1 MPTSSSKH
9 PSIAYGYWNQ
19 PPLVFQVTGFQISS
33 TCAFGLSKTV
43 SLVFS
48 PCIEII
54 RLILD
59 CAG

>member
-1 MPTSSSKH
+1 MLTSSSKH
-9 PSIAYGYWNQ
+9 KGIAYGYWNQ
-19 PPLVFQVTGFQISS
+19 PPLVFQVTAAQRSS
-33 TCAFGLSKTV
+33 TCAFRLSKTV
-43 SLVFS
+43 SMVFS